1 MRRFLIAAISLFLL
15 SAVVTR
21 VAEATGVER
30 IRLSCG
36 CEPECWCKRPSLT
49 LFRWVTPR
57 RAHHL
62 LTLADKRILEESRA
76 SRQGAHSDPPQGSV

>member
-1 MRRFLIAAISLFLL
+1 VRRFLRPAVGLFLL

-21 VAEATGVER
+21 VAEAAGVDR
-30 IRLSCG
+30 VRLTCG
-36 CEPECWCKRPSLT
+36 CEPDCWCKRSSLT

-62 LTLADKRILEESRA
+62 LTPADKWMLEESRA
-76 SRQGAHSDPPQGSV
+76 ARQGTHSDPA

>member
-1 MRRFLIAAISLFLL
+1 VRRSLLAVAGLFLL

-21 VAEATGVER
+21 VAEAAGANRV
-30 IRLSCG
+30 RLRCG
-36 CEPECWCKRPSLT
+36 CEPDCWCKRPSLT

-62 LTLADKRILEESRA
+62 LTPADKRMLEASRA
-76 SRQGAHSDPPQGSV
+76 SRQGAHSDPA

>member
-1 MRRFLIAAISLFLL
+1 MRRLLLAAVGLFLL
-15 SAVVTR
+15 SAVATR
-21 VAEATGVER
+21 VAEAAGVER
-30 IRLSCG
+30 VRLTCG

-62 LTLADKRILEESRA
+62 LTPADKQMLDASRA
-76 SRQGAHSDPPQGSV
+76 SRQGAHSDPA